1 MPPRDYTGPE
11 VGDWYWIGLCVG
23 IGLGCGIGIAGLTA
37 RTRVGTVFAALA
49 GAGLGLAAGFGID
62 NWDEAVGGA
71 AGGLIGA
78 FGVAELVRG
87 TLRRGGTTT
96 GTAALVG
103 AGGLVAA
110 ALALI
115 PGVGYAEAAV
125 LPLLA
130 ARLRRRASER
140 HAGLRI
146 LARD

>member
-1 MPPRDYTGPE
+1 MGE
-11 VGDWYWIGLCVG
+11 WYWIGLCVG
-23 IGLGCGIGIAGLTA
+23 IGLGCGIAVAGLTA
-37 RTRVGTVFAALA
+37 RTRAGVLAAGLV
-49 GAGLGLAAGFGID
+49 GAGLGLAVGFGID
-62 NWDEAVGGA
+62 DWDEAVGGG
-71 AGGLIGA
+71 AGGVVGA
-78 FGVAELVRG
+78 LGVAELVRG
-87 TLRRGGTTT
+87 ALRRGGTTA

-115 PGVGYAEAAV
+115 PGVGYVEAAV

-130 ARLRRRASER
+130 ARLRRRAGER

>member
-1 MPPRDYTGPE
+1 VLVPLDWPK

-23 IGLGCGIGIAGLTA
+23 IGLGCGIAAAGLAA
-37 RTRVGTVFAALA
+37 RARAGVFLAALA
-49 GAGLGLAAGFGID
+49 GAGLGVAAGFGID

-87 TLRRGGTTT
+87 TLRRGGTA
-96 GTAALVG
+96 GATALLVG
-103 AGGLVAA
+103 AGGLLAA
-110 ALALI
+110 ALALV

-130 ARLRRRASER
+130 ARLRRRAGER

>member
-1 MPPRDYTGPE
+1 MGE
-11 VGDWYWIGLCVG
+11 WYWIGLCVG
-23 IGLGCGIGIAGLTA
+23 IGLGCGIAVAGLSA
-37 RTRVGTVFAALA
+37 RTRTGALA
-49 GAGLGLAAGFGID
+49 GALVGAGLGLAAGFGID
-62 NWDEAVGGA
+62 DWDEAVGGA
-71 AGGLIGA
+71 AGGALGA
-78 FGVAELVRG
+78 LGVAELVRG
-87 TLRRGGTTT
+87 TLRRGGTAT

-115 PGVGYAEAAV
+115 PGVGYAEAVV

-130 ARLRRRASER
+130 ARLRRRAGER

>member
-1 MPPRDYTGPE
+1 MGE
-11 VGDWYWIGLCVG
+11 WYWIGLCVG
-23 IGLGCGIGIAGLTA
+23 IGLGCGIAVAGLTA
-37 RTRVGTVFAALA
+37 RTRAGVLAAGLV
-49 GAGLGLAAGFGID
+49 GAGLGLAVGFGID
-62 NWDEAVGGA
+62 DWDEAVGGG
-71 AGGLIGA
+71 AGGVVGA
-78 FGVAELVRG
+78 LGVAELVRG
-87 TLRRGGTTT
+87 ALRRGGTTT

-115 PGVGYAEAAV
+115 PGVGYVEAAV

-130 ARLRRRASER
+130 ARLRRRAGER

>member
-1 MPPRDYTGPE
+1 M
-11 VGDWYWIGLCVG
+11 GDWYWIGLCVG
-23 IGLGCGIGIAGLTA
+23 VGLGCGIGLAGLTA
-37 RTRVGTVFAALA
+37 RTRVGTVFAALG

-62 NWDEAVGGA
+62 NWEEAVGGA
-71 AGGLIGA
+71 VGGLIGA

-87 TLRRGGTTT
+87 TLRRGGTAT

-115 PGVGYAEAAV
+115 PGVGYAEAAA

-130 ARLRRRASER
+130 ARLRRRAGER